1 MTEVDLKKIYEG
13 IEFLK
18 TQVTELRSEIDEL
31 VGTHELRPEYEEKLK
46 KMLQEEGKRFRSVED
61 LDAAL
66 D

>member
-31 VGTHELRPEYEEKLK
+31 VGAHELRPEYEEKLK

-66 D
+66 G